1 MAATASFGPAA
12 TSAANAD
19 SPVTFTVGYTV
30 SVDSFNPFLGYQA
43 TSFEMWGLMYDSL
56 VGYTM
61 KDMQPA
67 PSLATSWE
75 HSTDGLTWTFH
86 LRTGVTWSDGQPL
99 TASDVA
105 FTYNRIINGKGPIHS
120 QWGSYLTYVTSVD
133 APDDATVVLHLK
145 QPNAVLP
152 LLPIPVLPEHI
163 WSKIPDD
170 QIKTYTNE
178 PTNGQPVVG
187 SGPFQLVSGTA
198 GGSTYV
204 FQANKNYWGGAPHVD
219 QLVFKVFQNQDT
231 AVQALIKGEIDFVD
245 GITALQVKSLQS
257 QPGITAINGQAP
269 GFDEI
274 AFNSGSVDTKTDKPI
289 GNPNPAVLD
298 PKFRYALGFA
308 IDRNLLIQRAYQGA
322 GLPGTTI
329 VPPGF
334 AEWHWEPPADQAFT
348 FDLQKAGQLLD
359 AAGYTMGSDGYR
371 TLPNGQP
378 IGTLRLFARSDSAT
392 SKNVLT
398 YFSEW
403 LSQLGIKSEVSTMNS
418 NKLTNVIL
426 EGNFDIFEW
435 GWYVDADPDS
445 MLSYMTCDQRG
456 AWSDSWYCNPQYDAL
471 YLQQKSEMDHA
482 KRVQEIDQMQQ
493 ILYNDAPYL
502 VTVYNSIGEALRTDL
517 FACME
522 PQPDPG
528 GVLALQL
535 GVHNYIAVRPADQA
549 GNCDGVTTAIGAVA
563 STPTA
568 TASSGSTGT
577 SSGAPAPS
585 TTSSSGSSMW
595 WYVGGGV
602 VVLAVAGGAL
612 ALVRRRTSAGDRE

>member
-1 MAATASFGPAA
+1 MLTATAAFGP
-12 TSAANAD
+12 TSVTTANAA

-67 PSLATSWE
+67 PALATSWDT
-75 HSTDGLTWTFH
+75 SSDGLTWTFH
-86 LRTGVTWSDGQPL
+86 LRSGVMWNDGVPL
-99 TASDVA
+99 TSKDVA

-120 QWGSYLTYVTSVD
+120 QWAAYLTYVTNVT
-133 APDDATVVLHLK
+133 APDPTTVVLHLK
-145 QPNAVLP
+145 KPNAVLP
-152 LLPIPVLPEHI
+152 LLPIPVLPEHV
-163 WSKIPDD
+163 WSKISDS
-170 QIKTYTNE
+170 QVKSYTNE
-178 PTNGQPVVG
+178 PVKGVPPVG
-187 SGPFQLVSGTA
+187 SGPFNLVSGTA
-198 GGSTYV
+198 GGSTYT
-204 FQANKNYWGGAPHVD
+204 FEANKNYWGGVPHVD
-219 QLVFKVFQNQDT
+219 QLVFKVFQNTDT
-231 AVQALIKGEIDFVD
+231 AVQALKKGEIDFVD
-245 GITALQVKSLQS
+245 GITALQVKALQGQS
-257 QPGITAINGQAP
+257 GVTAINGQAP

-274 AFNSGSVDTKTDKPI
+274 AFNSGSVDTTTDKPI

-334 AEWHWEPPADQAFT
+334 SEWHWEPPADQAFT

-359 AAGYTMGSDGYR
+359 AAGYTMGSDGFR
-371 TLPNGQP
+371 TLPDGKP

-398 YFSEW
+398 YFSGW
-403 LSQLGIKSEVSTMNS
+403 LKQLGIKSQVTTMNS

-426 EGNFDIFEW
+426 AGNFDIFEW

-445 MLSYMTCDQRG
+445 MLSYMTCAQRG
-456 AWSDSWYCNPQYDAL
+456 NWSDSWYCNPQYDAL
-471 YLQQKSEMDHA
+471 YKAQKSELDHA
-482 KRVQEIDQMQQ
+482 KRVQIIDQMQQ
-493 ILYNDAPYL
+493 MLYQDAPYL
-502 VTVYNSIGEALRTDL
+502 VTVYNTDGEALRTDL

-535 GVHNYIAVRPADQA
+535 GVHNYIAVRPAADA

-563 STPTA
+563 TSA
-568 TASSGSTGT
+568 TASPSAGSSTSPGT
-577 SSGAPAPS
+577 PAP
-585 TTSSSGSSMW
+585 TTATSGGGIPTW
-595 WYVGGGV
+595 LYVGGVLVIVVVGGV
-602 VVLAVAGGAL
+602 VMM
-612 ALVRRRTSAGDRE
+612 RRRANAGDRE